1 MARFNNKRLGP
12 LLMMTCAAAV
22 LPLLVQADEP
32 SAPSVDG
39 RVLGAAEA
47 VIDYCA
53 KLDPASAERY
63 RQQFK
68 SMIKGANEEA
78 LAKVRSSEDYKEA
91 RATTEDSLGKLDES
105 SAKQTCSQ
113 PAAPAK

>member
-1 MARFNNKRLGP
+1 MARFNNKRRISTLT
-12 LLMMTCAAAV
+12 LTCAAAV

-32 SAPSVDG
+32 TLDG

-53 KLDPASAERY
+53 RLDPSAADRY

-68 SMIKGANEEA
+68 LMVKGANEEA
-78 LAKVRSSEDYKEA
+78 LAKLRGSEDYKQA
-91 RATTEDSLGKLDES
+91 RADAQDSLGKLDPND
-105 SAKQTCSQ
+105 AKQTCAQS
-113 PAAPAK
+113 AAPGK